1 LKKCSQDPKKMYKL
15 VINGGI
21 PLKGSIRTS
30 GSKNATLPI
39 FFSSILADGPI
50 KLSNTPQLSD
60 VSTTLRLLMDMGS
73 NFVLEENG
81 SIFIDSSSLTNL
93 TAEYSLVKTMRAS
106 ILALG
111 PMLAKYKE
119 AKISLPGGCAIGTRP
134 VNLHLDALE
143 KMGAKIEVRNG
154 YIYAKTNGLLG
165 AQINFDLISVT
176 ATENIVMAA
185 SLAKGITTINNAA
198 QEPEVTDLIRCL
210 KKMGAKIS
218 GENTSSLV
226 IEGVDHLSSVEY
238 SICPDRIEAG
248 TYLVAAAITG
258 GKITVNN
265 IEPDAMRAVI
275 GKLIET
281 GADIQ
286 TNQNSIKLDMKGK
299 RPQPVN
305 IRTSAYPNFPTDMQA
320 QFMALN
326 SVAEGSS
333 TITETIFENRFMHV
347 PELSR
352 MGANLKLEGNTVVC
366 KGVKSLTGANLMAT
380 DLRASASLVLAGLA
394 AQGSTKIERVYHL
407 DRGYEMIE
415 EKFKMLGADI
425 ERVQH

>member
-1 LKKCSQDPKKMYKL
+1 MYKL
-15 VINGGI
+15 VINGGL
-21 PLKGSIRTS
+21 PLNGSIKTS

-39 FFSSILADGPI
+39 FFASILANGPL

-60 VSTTLRLLMDMGS
+60 VSTTLRLLMDMGA
-73 NFVLEENG
+73 NFVLEEDG
-81 SIFIDSSSLTNL
+81 SIYIDSSNLTNL
-93 TAEYSLVKTMRAS
+93 VAEYSLVKTMRAS
-106 ILALG
+106 ILTLG
-111 PMLAKYKE
+111 PMLSKYKK

-143 KMGAKIEVRNG
+143 KMGAKIEVKNG
-154 YIYAKTNGLLG
+154 YIFAEAKELIGT
-165 AQINFDLISVT
+165 QINFDMISVT
-176 ATENIVMAA
+176 ATENILMAA
-185 SLAKGITTINNAA
+185 TLAKGITTINNAA
-198 QEPEVTDLIRCL
+198 QEPEVTDLISCL

-218 GENTSSLV
+218 GQNTSTLI
-226 IEGVDHLSSVEY
+226 IEGVDSLDGVNY
-238 SICPDRIEAG
+238 NICPDRIEAG

-265 IEPDAMRAVI
+265 IEPDSMRAVI

-286 TNQNSIKLDMKGK
+286 TDQNSIKIDMKGK
-299 RPQPVN
+299 RPKPVN

-326 SVAEGSS
+326 SIADGSS

-352 MGANLKLEGNTVVC
+352 MGANLNLEGNTVVC
-366 KGVKSLTGANLMAT
+366 KGVKLLTGANLMAT

-394 AQGSTKIERVYHL
+394 ANGLTSIERVYHL

>member
-1 LKKCSQDPKKMYKL
+1 MYKL

-21 PLKGSIRTS
+21 PLKGSIKAS

-39 FFSSILADGPI
+39 FFASILADGPL

-60 VSTTLRLLMDMGS
+60 VSTTLRLLMDMGAQ
-73 NFVLEENG
+73 FVLEEDS
-81 SIFIDSSSLTNL
+81 SISIDSSSLKSL
-93 TAEYSLVKTMRAS
+93 TAEYELVKTMRAS
-106 ILALG
+106 ILTLG
-111 PMLAKYKE
+111 PMLAKYKK
-119 AKISLPGGCAIGTRP
+119 AKVSLPGGCAIGTRP
-134 VNLHLDALE
+134 VNLHLSALE
-143 KMGAKIEVRNG
+143 KMGATIEVKNG
-154 YIYAKTNGLLG
+154 YIYASTKELIGTE
-165 AQINFDLISVT
+165 INFDLVSVT
-176 ATENIVMAA
+176 ATENILMAA
-185 SLAKGITTINNAA
+185 TLAKGTTIINNAA
-198 QEPEVTDLIRCL
+198 QEPEVTDLISCL
-210 KKMGAKIS
+210 KKMGAKII
-218 GENTSSLV
+218 GENTSTLV
-226 IEGVDHLSSVEY
+226 IQGVDFLSGADY

-258 GKITVNN
+258 GRITVND
-265 IEPDAMRAVI
+265 IQPDSMRAII
-275 GKLIET
+275 GKLIES

-286 TNQNSIKLDMKGK
+286 TSQNSIKLDMKGR
-299 RPQPVN
+299 RPHPVN

-326 SVAEGSS
+326 SIADGIS

-352 MGANLKLEGNTVVC
+352 MGADLKLEGNTVIC
-366 KGVKSLTGANLMAT
+366 KGVKTLTGSNLMAT
-380 DLRASASLVLAGLA
+380 DLRASASLVLAGIA
-394 AQGSTKIERVYHL
+394 AHGSSTIERVYHL

>member
-1 LKKCSQDPKKMYKL
+1 MYKL
-15 VINGGI
+15 VIQGGT
-21 PLKGSIRTS
+21 PLSGNIKTS

-39 FFSSILADGPI
+39 FFASILADGPL

-73 NFVLEENG
+73 NFVLEEDG
-81 SIFIDSSSLTNL
+81 TILIDSTTLTNL
-93 TAEYSLVKTMRAS
+93 QADYSLVKTMRAS
-106 ILALG
+106 ILTLG
-111 PMLAKYKE
+111 PMLAKYKK

-143 KMGAKIEVRNG
+143 KMGAKIEVKNG
-154 YIYAKTNGLLG
+154 YIHASVKELIGT
-165 AQINFDLISVT
+165 QINFDLVSVT
-176 ATENIVMAA
+176 ATENILMAA
-185 SLAKGITTINNAA
+185 TLAKGTTTINNAA
-198 QEPEVTDLIRCL
+198 QEPEVTDLIYCL
-210 KKMGAKIS
+210 KKMGAKIT
-218 GENTSSLV
+218 GENTSTLIV
-226 IEGVDHLSSVEY
+226 EGVDRLNDTDYSV
-238 SICPDRIEAG
+238 CPDRIEAG
-248 TYLVAAAITG
+248 TYLVAAAMTG
-258 GKITVNN
+258 GSITVND
-265 IEPDAMRAVI
+265 IEPDSMRSVI

-286 TNQNSIKLDMKGK
+286 TNKNSIKLDMKGR
-299 RPQPVN
+299 RPQAVN

-326 SVAEGSS
+326 SIAKGNS

-347 PELSR
+347 PELCR

-394 AQGSTKIERVYHL
+394 AKGSTTIERVYHL

-415 EKFKMLGADI
+415 EKFNMLGADI

>member
-1 LKKCSQDPKKMYKL
+1 MYKL
-15 VINGGI
+15 VINGGT
-21 PLKGSIRTS
+21 PLSGSMKTS

-39 FFSSILADGPI
+39 FFASILADGPLR
-50 KLSNTPQLSD
+50 LSNTPQLSD

-73 NFVLEENG
+73 SFVLEEDS
-81 SIFIDSSSLTNL
+81 SISIDSSSLTNF
-93 TAEYSLVKTMRAS
+93 TAEYELVKTMRAS
-106 ILALG
+106 ILTLG
-111 PMLAKYKE
+111 PMLAKYKK

-134 VNLHLDALE
+134 VNLHLAALE
-143 KMGAKIEVRNG
+143 KMGAKIDVKNG
-154 YIYAKTNGLLG
+154 YIYASTNELIG
-165 AQINFDLISVT
+165 ANINFDLISVT
-176 ATENIVMAA
+176 ATENIIMAA
-185 SLAKGITTINNAA
+185 TLAKGTTTINNAA
-198 QEPEVTDLIRCL
+198 QEPEVTDLILCL
-210 KKMGAKIS
+210 KKMGAKII
-218 GENTSSLV
+218 GENTSTIV
-226 IEGVDHLSSVEY
+226 IQGVDHLNGIDY
-238 SICPDRIEAG
+238 YICPDRIEAG

-258 GKITVNN
+258 GKIIVNN
-265 IEPDAMRAVI
+265 IEPDSMRAVI

-286 TNQNSIKLDMKGK
+286 TNHNSIKLDMKGK
-299 RPQPVN
+299 RPQPVD

-326 SVAEGSS
+326 SIAEGSS

-366 KGVKSLTGANLMAT
+366 KGVKLLTGANLMAT

-394 AQGSTKIERVYHL
+394 AQGATTIERVYHL

>member
-1 LKKCSQDPKKMYKL
+1 MYKL
-15 VINGGI
+15 VIQGGT
-21 PLKGSIRTS
+21 PLSGNIKTS

-39 FFSSILADGPI
+39 FFASILADGPL
-50 KLSNTPQLSD
+50 KLANTPQLSD
-60 VSTTLRLLMDMGS
+60 VSTTLRLLMEMGS
-73 NFVLEENG
+73 NFVLEEDG
-81 SIFIDSSSLTNL
+81 SIFIDSSTLTNL
-93 TAEYSLVKTMRAS
+93 SADYSLVKTMRAS
-106 ILALG
+106 ILTLG
-111 PMLAKYKE
+111 PMLAKYKK

-143 KMGAKIEVRNG
+143 KMGAKIEVKNG
-154 YIYAKTNGLLG
+154 YIHASAKELVGT
-165 AQINFDLISVT
+165 QINFDLVSVT
-176 ATENIVMAA
+176 ATENILMAA
-185 SLAKGITTINNAA
+185 TLAKGITTINNAA
-198 QEPEVTDLIRCL
+198 QEPEVTDLICCL
-210 KKMGAKIS
+210 RKMGAKIS
-218 GENTSSLV
+218 GENTSTLI
-226 IEGVDHLSSVEY
+226 IEGVDHLNGTDYSV
-238 SICPDRIEAG
+238 CPDRIEAG

-258 GKITVNN
+258 GSITVNN
-265 IEPDAMRAVI
+265 IEPDSMRSVI

-286 TNQNSIKLDMKGK
+286 TNKDSIKLNMKGR
-299 RPQPVN
+299 RPQAVN

-326 SVAEGSS
+326 SIADGNS

-352 MGANLKLEGNTVVC
+352 MGANLKLEGNSVVC

-394 AQGSTKIERVYHL
+394 AKGSTTIERVYHL

-425 ERVQH
+425 KRVQH

>member
-1 LKKCSQDPKKMYKL
+1 MYKL
-15 VINGGI
+15 LINGGV
-21 PLKGSIRTS
+21 PLKGSIKTS

-39 FFSSILADGPI
+39 FFASILSDGPL

-73 NFVLEENG
+73 NFVLEEDG

-106 ILALG
+106 ILTLG
-111 PMLAKYKE
+111 PMLAKYKK

-143 KMGAKIEVRNG
+143 KMGAKIEVKNG
-154 YIYAKTNGLLG
+154 YIYASTKELVGT
-165 AQINFDLISVT
+165 QINFDLISVT
-176 ATENIVMAA
+176 ATENIIMA
-185 SLAKGITTINNAA
+185 STLAKGITTLNNAA

-218 GENTSSLV
+218 GENTSTLV
-226 IEGVDHLSSVEY
+226 IEGVDHLSGVEY
-238 SICPDRIEAG
+238 SISPDRIEAG

-299 RPQPVN
+299 RPNSVN

-326 SVAEGSS
+326 SIAEGSS

-366 KGVKSLTGANLMAT
+366 KGVKSLSGANLMAT

-394 AQGSTKIERVYHL
+394 AQGSTTIERVYHL

>member
-1 LKKCSQDPKKMYKL
+1 MYKL

-21 PLKGSIRTS
+21 PLNGSIKTS

-39 FFSSILADGPI
+39 FFASILADGPL

-73 NFVLEENG
+73 SFVLEEDS
-81 SIFIDSSSLTNL
+81 SISIDSSNLTNL
-93 TAEYSLVKTMRAS
+93 TAEYELVKTMRAS
-106 ILALG
+106 ILTLG
-111 PMLAKYKE
+111 PMLAKYKK

-134 VNLHLDALE
+134 VNLHLSALE
-143 KMGAKIEVRNG
+143 KMGAKIEVKNG
-154 YIYAKTNGLLG
+154 YIYASTNELTG
-165 AQINFDLISVT
+165 ANINFDLISVT
-176 ATENIVMAA
+176 ATENIIMAA
-185 SLAKGITTINNAA
+185 TLAKGTTSINNAA
-198 QEPEVTDLIRCL
+198 QEPEVTDLILCL
-210 KKMGAKIS
+210 KKMGAKIT
-218 GENTSSLV
+218 GENSSTLV
-226 IEGVDHLSSVEY
+226 IEGVDHLNSVNY

-258 GKITVNN
+258 GKIIVNN
-265 IEPDAMRAVI
+265 IEPDSMRAVI

-286 TNQNSIKLDMKGK
+286 TNKNSIVLDMKGK
-299 RPQPVN
+299 RPLPVD

-326 SVAEGSS
+326 SIAEGSS

-366 KGVKSLTGANLMAT
+366 KGVKLLSGANLMAT

-394 AQGSTKIERVYHL
+394 AVGSTTIERVYHL

>member
-1 LKKCSQDPKKMYKL
+1 MYKL
-15 VINGGI
+15 LINGGP
-21 PLKGSIRTS
+21 PLNGSIKTS

-39 FFSSILADGPI
+39 FFASILADGPL

-73 NFVLEENG
+73 SFVLEEDS
-81 SIFIDSSSLTNL
+81 SISIDSSSLTSL
-93 TAEYSLVKTMRAS
+93 IAEYELVKTMRAS
-106 ILALG
+106 ILTLG
-111 PMLAKYKE
+111 PMLAKYKQ

-134 VNLHLDALE
+134 VNLHLSALE
-143 KMGAKIEVRNG
+143 KMGATIEVKNG
-154 YIYAKTNGLLG
+154 YIFASTKELVG
-165 AQINFDLISVT
+165 AEINFDLISVT

-185 SLAKGITTINNAA
+185 TLAKGTTTINNAA
-198 QEPEVTDLIRCL
+198 QEPEVTDLIYCL

-218 GENTSSLV
+218 GENTSTLV
-226 IEGVDHLSSVEY
+226 VQGVDHLSGIDY

-258 GKITVNN
+258 GKIIVNN
-265 IEPDAMRAVI
+265 IEPDSMRAVI

-299 RPQPVN
+299 RPQPVD

-326 SVAEGSS
+326 SIADGSS

-366 KGVKSLTGANLMAT
+366 KGVKLLTGANLMAT

-394 AQGSTKIERVYHL
+394 AQGPTTIERVYHL

>member
-1 LKKCSQDPKKMYKL
+1 MYKL
-15 VINGGI
+15 VIKGGT
-21 PLKGSIRTS
+21 PLIGSIKTS

-39 FFSSILADGPI
+39 FFASILANGPLR
-50 KLSNTPQLSD
+50 LSNTPQLSD

-73 NFVLEENG
+73 SFVLEED
-81 SIFIDSSSLTNL
+81 SSVSIDSSNLTNL
-93 TAEYSLVKTMRAS
+93 TAEYELVKTMRAS
-106 ILALG
+106 ILTLG
-111 PMLAKYKE
+111 PMLAKYKK

-134 VNLHLDALE
+134 VNLHLAALE
-143 KMGAKIEVRNG
+143 QMGAEIEVKNG
-154 YIYAKTNGLLG
+154 YIYASTNELIG
-165 AQINFDLISVT
+165 ANINFDSISVT
-176 ATENIVMAA
+176 ATENIIMAA
-185 SLAKGITTINNAA
+185 TLAKGITTINNAA
-198 QEPEVTDLIRCL
+198 QEPEVTDLIFCL

-218 GENTSSLV
+218 GENTSSIV
-226 IEGVDHLSSVEY
+226 IQGVNSLNGIDY

-258 GKITVNN
+258 GKIVVNN
-265 IEPDAMRAVI
+265 IEPDSMRAVI

-299 RPQPVN
+299 RPQPVD

-326 SVAEGSS
+326 SIAEGNS

-366 KGVKSLTGANLMAT
+366 KGVKLLTGANLMAT

-394 AQGSTKIERVYHL
+394 AQGSTTIERVYHL

>member
-1 LKKCSQDPKKMYKL
+1 MYKL
-15 VINGGI
+15 LIKGGT
-21 PLKGSIRTS
+21 PLNGSIKTS

-39 FFSSILADGPI
+39 FFASILADGPL

-73 NFVLEENG
+73 SFVLEEDS
-81 SIFIDSSSLTNL
+81 SILIDSSSLTSL
-93 TAEYSLVKTMRAS
+93 IAKYELVKTMRAS
-106 ILALG
+106 ILTLG
-111 PMLAKYKE
+111 PMLAKYKQ

-134 VNLHLDALE
+134 VNLHLSALE
-143 KMGAKIEVRNG
+143 KMGAKIEVKNG
-154 YIYAKTNGLLG
+154 YIYASAKELVG
-165 AQINFDLISVT
+165 AEINFDLISVT

-185 SLAKGITTINNAA
+185 TLAKGTTTINNAA
-198 QEPEVTDLIRCL
+198 QEPEVTDLIYCL
-210 KKMGAKIS
+210 KKMGAKIT
-218 GENTSSLV
+218 GENTSTLV
-226 IEGVDHLSSVEY
+226 VQGVDHLSGIDY

-258 GKITVNN
+258 GKIIVNN
-265 IEPDAMRAVI
+265 IEPDSMRAVI

-299 RPQPVN
+299 RPQPVD

-326 SVAEGSS
+326 SIADGSS

-366 KGVKSLTGANLMAT
+366 KGVKFLTGANLMAT

-394 AQGSTKIERVYHL
+394 AQGPTTIERVYHL

>member
-1 LKKCSQDPKKMYKL
+1 MYKL
-15 VINGGI
+15 VINGGL
-21 PLKGSIRTS
+21 PLNGSIKTS

-39 FFSSILADGPI
+39 FFASILANGPL

-60 VSTTLRLLMDMGS
+60 VSTTLRLLMDMGA
-73 NFVLEENG
+73 NFVLEEDG
-81 SIFIDSSSLTNL
+81 SIYIDSSNLTNL
-93 TAEYSLVKTMRAS
+93 VAEYSLVKTMRAS
-106 ILALG
+106 ILTLG
-111 PMLAKYKE
+111 PMLSKYKK

-143 KMGAKIEVRNG
+143 KMGAKIEVKNG
-154 YIYAKTNGLLG
+154 YIFAEAKELIGT
-165 AQINFDLISVT
+165 QINFDMISVT
-176 ATENIVMAA
+176 ATENILMAA
-185 SLAKGITTINNAA
+185 TLAKGITTINNAA
-198 QEPEVTDLIRCL
+198 QEPEVTDLISCL

-218 GENTSSLV
+218 GQNTSTLI
-226 IEGVDHLSSVEY
+226 IEGVDSLDGVNY
-238 SICPDRIEAG
+238 NICPDRIEAG

-265 IEPDAMRAVI
+265 IEPDSMRAVI

-299 RPQPVN
+299 RPKPVN

-326 SVAEGSS
+326 SIADGSS

-352 MGANLKLEGNTVVC
+352 MGANLNLEGNTVVC
-366 KGVKSLTGANLMAT
+366 KGVKLLTGANLMAT

-394 AQGSTKIERVYHL
+394 ANGLTSIERVYHL

>member
-1 LKKCSQDPKKMYKL
+1 MYKL
-15 VINGGI
+15 VINGGT
-21 PLKGSIRTS
+21 PLSGSIKTS

-39 FFSSILADGPI
+39 FFASILADGPL

-73 NFVLEENG
+73 SFVLEEDS
-81 SIFIDSSSLTNL
+81 SISIDSSNLTKL
-93 TAEYSLVKTMRAS
+93 TAEYELVKTMRAS
-106 ILALG
+106 ILTLG
-111 PMLAKYKE
+111 PMLAKYKK

-134 VNLHLDALE
+134 VNLHLAALE
-143 KMGAKIEVRNG
+143 KMGAKIDVKNG
-154 YIYAKTNGLLG
+154 YIYASTNELTG
-165 AQINFDLISVT
+165 ANINFDLISVT

-185 SLAKGITTINNAA
+185 TLAKGTTTINNAA
-198 QEPEVTDLIRCL
+198 QEPEVTDLIMCL
-210 KKMGAKIS
+210 KKMGARIT
-218 GENTSSLV
+218 GENTSTIV
-226 IEGVDHLSSVEY
+226 IQGVDHLNGSDY
-238 SICPDRIEAG
+238 CICPDRIEAG

-258 GKITVNN
+258 GKIVVKN
-265 IEPDAMRAVI
+265 IKPDSMRAVI

-286 TNQNSIKLDMKGK
+286 TNQNTIKLDMKGK
-299 RPQPVN
+299 RPQPVD

-326 SVAEGSS
+326 SIAEGSS

-366 KGVKSLTGANLMAT
+366 KGVKLLTGANLMAT

-394 AQGSTKIERVYHL
+394 AQGTTTIERVYHL

>member
-1 LKKCSQDPKKMYKL
+1 MYKL

-21 PLKGSIRTS
+21 PLSGIIKTS
-30 GSKNATLPI
+30 GSKNSTLPI
-39 FFSSILADGPI
+39 FFSSILADSP
-50 KLSNTPQLSD
+50 LRLANTPQLSD

-73 NFVLEENG
+73 NFILEEDG
-81 SIFIDSSSLTNL
+81 SIVINSSNLTNL
-93 TAEYSLVKTMRAS
+93 TADYTLVKTMRAS
-106 ILALG
+106 ILTLG
-111 PMLAKYKE
+111 PMLAKYKK

-154 YIYAKTNGLLG
+154 YIYATAKELIGT
-165 AQINFDLISVT
+165 QINFDLVSVT
-176 ATENIVMAA
+176 ATENILMAA
-185 SLAKGITTINNAA
+185 TLAKGITTINNAA
-198 QEPEVTDLIRCL
+198 QEPEITDLICCL
-210 KKMGAKIS
+210 RKMGAKIT
-218 GENTSSLV
+218 GENTSTLI
-226 IEGVDHLSSVEY
+226 IEGVDRLSGTEY
-238 SICPDRIEAG
+238 IICPDRIEAG

-258 GKITVNN
+258 GSITVNN
-265 IEPDAMRAVI
+265 IEPDSMRAVI

-286 TNQNSIKLDMKGK
+286 TNKDSIKLDMKGR
-299 RPQPVN
+299 RPQAVN

-326 SVAEGSS
+326 SIAEGSS

-394 AQGSTKIERVYHL
+394 AKGSTTIERVYHL

-425 ERVQH
+425 KRVQH

>member
-1 LKKCSQDPKKMYKL
+1 MYKL
-15 VINGGI
+15 VIKGGI
-21 PLKGSIRTS
+21 PLSGNIKTS
-30 GSKNATLPI
+30 GSKNSTLPI
-39 FFSSILADGPI
+39 FFSSILADSPL
-50 KLSNTPQLSD
+50 KLANTPQLSD

-73 NFVLEENG
+73 NFVLEEDG
-81 SIFIDSSSLTNL
+81 SIFIDSSNLNNL
-93 TAEYSLVKTMRAS
+93 TADYSLVKTMRAS
-106 ILALG
+106 ILTLG
-111 PMLAKYKE
+111 PMLAKYKK

-154 YIYAKTNGLLG
+154 YIYASAKKLIGT
-165 AQINFDLISVT
+165 QINFDLVSVT
-176 ATENIVMAA
+176 ATENILMAA
-185 SLAKGITTINNAA
+185 TLAKGLTTINNAA
-198 QEPEVTDLIRCL
+198 QEPEVTDLIYCL
-210 KKMGAKIS
+210 RKMGAKIT
-218 GENTSSLV
+218 GENTSTLI
-226 IEGVDHLSSVEY
+226 IEGVDRLSGTEY
-238 SICPDRIEAG
+238 TICPDRIEAG

-258 GKITVNN
+258 GNITVNN
-265 IEPDAMRAVI
+265 IEPDSMRSVI

-286 TNQNSIKLDMKGK
+286 TNKNSIKLDMKNR
-299 RPQPVN
+299 RPQAVN
-305 IRTSAYPNFPTDMQA
+305 IRTSSYPNFPTDMQA

-326 SVAEGSS
+326 SIAEGNS

-352 MGANLKLEGNTVVC
+352 MGANLTLEGNTVVC

-394 AQGSTKIERVYHL
+394 AKGSTTIERVYHL

>member
-1 LKKCSQDPKKMYKL
+1 MYKL
-15 VINGGI
+15 VINGGTPI
-21 PLKGSIRTS
+21 SGSMKTS

-39 FFSSILADGPI
+39 FFASILADGPL

-73 NFVLEENG
+73 NFVLEEDG
-81 SIFIDSSSLTNL
+81 SISIDSSNLKNL
-93 TAEYSLVKTMRAS
+93 TAEYELVKTMRAS
-106 ILALG
+106 ILTLG
-111 PMLAKYKE
+111 PMLAKYKK

-134 VNLHLDALE
+134 VNLHLAALE
-143 KMGAKIEVRNG
+143 KMGAKIDVKNG
-154 YIYAKTNGLLG
+154 YIYASTNELIG
-165 AQINFDLISVT
+165 ANINFDLISVT
-176 ATENIVMAA
+176 ATENIIMAA
-185 SLAKGITTINNAA
+185 TLAKGTTTINNAA
-198 QEPEVTDLIRCL
+198 QEPEVTDLILCL
-210 KKMGAKIS
+210 KKMGAKIL
-218 GENTSSLV
+218 GENTSTIV
-226 IEGVDHLSSVEY
+226 IEGVDHLSGIDY

-258 GKITVNN
+258 GKIIVNN
-265 IEPDAMRAVI
+265 IEPDSMRAVM

-299 RPQPVN
+299 RPQPVD

-326 SVAEGSS
+326 SIAEGSS

-366 KGVKSLTGANLMAT
+366 KGVKSLSGANLMAT

-394 AQGSTKIERVYHL
+394 AQGTTTIERVYHL

>member
-1 LKKCSQDPKKMYKL
+1 MYKL
-15 VINGGI
+15 DIHGGS
-21 PLKGSIRTS
+21 PLNGSIKTS

-39 FFSSILADGPI
+39 FFSSILADSPL

-73 NFVLEENG
+73 NFVLEEDG
-81 SIFIDSSSLTNL
+81 SIFIDSSKLTNL
-93 TAEYSLVKTMRAS
+93 TADYALVKTMRAS
-106 ILALG
+106 ILTLG
-111 PMLAKYKE
+111 PMLAKYKK

-134 VNLHLDALE
+134 VNLHLNALE
-143 KMGAKIEVRNG
+143 KMGATIEVKNG
-154 YIYAKTNGLLG
+154 YIYATANELVGT
-165 AQINFDLISVT
+165 QINFDLISVT
-176 ATENIVMAA
+176 ATENIIMAA
-185 SLAKGITTINNAA
+185 CLAKGITTINNAA

-210 KKMGAKIS
+210 NKMGAKIT
-218 GENTSSLV
+218 GENTSTLI
-226 IEGVDHLSSVEY
+226 IEGVNHLNGIEY

-265 IEPDAMRAVI
+265 IEPDSMRAVI

-281 GADIQ
+281 GADIK

-299 RPQPVN
+299 RPNPVN

-326 SVAEGSS
+326 SIAEGSS

-366 KGVKSLTGANLMAT
+366 KGVKSLSGANLMAT

-394 AQGSTKIERVYHL
+394 AKGLTTIERVYHL

>member
-1 LKKCSQDPKKMYKL
+1 MYKL
-15 VINGGI
+15 VIQGGI
-21 PLKGSIRTS
+21 PLSGTIKTS

-39 FFSSILADGPI
+39 FFSSILADGPL
-50 KLSNTPQLSD
+50 KLANTPQLSD
-60 VSTTLRLLMDMGS
+60 VSTTLRLLMEMGS
-73 NFVLEENG
+73 NFVLEEDG
-81 SIFIDSSSLTNL
+81 SIFIDSSTLTNL
-93 TAEYSLVKTMRAS
+93 TADYSLVKTMRAS
-106 ILALG
+106 ILTLG
-111 PMLAKYKE
+111 PTLAKYKK

-143 KMGAKIEVRNG
+143 KMGAKIQVKNG
-154 YIYAKTNGLLG
+154 YINASAKNLVGT
-165 AQINFDLISVT
+165 QINFDLVSVT
-176 ATENIVMAA
+176 ATENILMAA
-185 SLAKGITTINNAA
+185 TLAKGFTTINNAA
-198 QEPEVTDLIRCL
+198 QEPEVTDLIFCL
-210 KKMGAKIS
+210 KKMGAKIT
-218 GENTSSLV
+218 GENTSTLI
-226 IEGVDHLSSVEY
+226 IEGVDRLSGTEY
-238 SICPDRIEAG
+238 TICPDRIEAG

-258 GKITVNN
+258 GSITVNN
-265 IEPDAMRAVI
+265 IEPDSLRSVI
-275 GKLIET
+275 GKLIDT

-286 TNQNSIKLDMKGK
+286 TNKNSIKLDMKGK
-299 RPQPVN
+299 RPQAVN

-326 SVAEGSS
+326 SIAEGNS

-394 AQGSTKIERVYHL
+394 AKGSTTIDRVYHL

-425 ERVQH
+425 QRIQH

>member
-1 LKKCSQDPKKMYKL
+1 MYKL
-15 VINGGI
+15 VINGGT
-21 PLKGSIRTS
+21 PLNGSMKTS

-39 FFSSILADGPI
+39 FFATILADGPL

-73 NFVLEENG
+73 SFVLEEDS
-81 SIFIDSSSLTNL
+81 SISIDSSNLTKL
-93 TAEYSLVKTMRAS
+93 TAEYELVKTMRAS
-106 ILALG
+106 ILTLG
-111 PMLAKYKE
+111 PMLAKYKK

-134 VNLHLDALE
+134 VNLHLSALE
-143 KMGAKIEVRNG
+143 QMGAKIEVKNG
-154 YIYAKTNGLLG
+154 YIYASTNELVG
-165 AQINFDLISVT
+165 AQINFDMISVT
-176 ATENIVMAA
+176 ATENIIMAA
-185 SLAKGITTINNAA
+185 TLAKGTTTINNAA
-198 QEPEVTDLIRCL
+198 QEPEVTDLVKCL
-210 KKMGAKIS
+210 NKMGAKIT
-218 GENTSSLV
+218 GENTSTIV
-226 IEGVDHLSSVEY
+226 IQGVDHLSGIDY

-258 GKITVNN
+258 GKIVVNN
-265 IEPDAMRAVI
+265 IEPDSMRSVI

-299 RPQPVN
+299 RPQPVD

-326 SVAEGSS
+326 SIADGSS

-366 KGVKSLTGANLMAT
+366 KGVKLLTGANLMAT

-394 AQGSTKIERVYHL
+394 AHGSTTIERVYHL